1 MRLRVAL
8 TVTAATLPLLLLTAM
23 PSPALAYKCST
34 STGTCYDTKT
44 KEHRKCTTKVCTD
57 DKGTVVSTET
67 VVEMQGGKPKPKVK
81 PNVSVPRGEAAG
93 AAKQ

>member
-1 MRLRVAL
+1 MMMRVAL
-8 TVTAATLPLLLLTAM
+8 TVVRTTLPLLLLTATF
-23 PSPALAYKCST
+23 SPALAYKCST
-34 STGTCYDTKT
+34 NTGTCYDTKT

-81 PNVSVPRGEAAG
+81 PNRGVPRGGATG